1 MKIKAVKS
9 KVIHEVGEDRLTLCG
24 RPLSHFSHGVVPVG
38 DDEPVTC
45 GHCKGEV
52 LYFGGKKK
60 RGW

>member
-1 MKIKAVKS
+1 MKIRAVKTN
-9 KVIHEVGEDRLTLCG
+9 VVHEMGTERLTLCG
-24 RPLSHFSHGVVPVG
+24 RPLTQFKRGVVPVG
-38 DDEPVTC
+38 DQEPVTC